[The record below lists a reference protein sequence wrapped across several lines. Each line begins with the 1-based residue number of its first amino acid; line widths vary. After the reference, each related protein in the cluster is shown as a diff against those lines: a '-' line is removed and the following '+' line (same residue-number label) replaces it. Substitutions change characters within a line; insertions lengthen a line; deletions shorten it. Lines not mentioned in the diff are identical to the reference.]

1 MATIDSAMQQML
13 AEQLPI
19 LATVTDG
26 STPNIGPKRSLRA
39 FGDDKLIYNENTGG
53 QHLAN
58 IEAGSKV
65 AVAVIDRPNL
75 DGYRFL
81 GTAETTTEGEAWD
94 NCIAFAKE
102 NGMPEPKRAVVIHV
116 EEIYSL
122 KSGAKAGTRV
132 DENK

>member
-1 MATIDSAMQQML
+1 MAHLTNEMKTML

-19 LATVTDG
+19 LATVTDS

-39 FGDDKLIYNENTGG
+39 FGEDALIYNENTGG

-65 AVAVIDRPNL
+65 AVAVIDRAAL

-81 GTAETTTEGEAWD
+81 GTAEVHTEGEAWD

-102 NGMPEPKRAVVIHV
+102 NGMGTPKRAVVIRLD
-116 EEIYSL
+116 EIYSL
-122 KSGAKAGTRV
+122 KSGAKAGTRIEQ
-132 DENK
+132 EN